1 MQVEITQEFI
11 EKIEQLIADKNN
23 KELSQF
29 FEEMHHADIAE
40 VLDDLSFD
48 EAIYIIKLL
57 DAEKTSEVLTE
68 LDEDTR
74 EKVLKGL
81 SSEEIAKEIDE
92 LNSDDAADIIGELS
106 DEQKKEVISQIEDV
120 EHAKD
125 IVDLLRYDE
134 DTAGGLMGKEL
145 IKVNENWTNLR
156 CVKEMRRQ
164 AEDYDKVHTIY
175 VVDDNEVL
183 KGRLSLKSLLT
194 TSTRTAVKE
203 VYNPKIHFVRVDE
216 KDEEIA
222 KTMQKYDLFVVPV
235 VDEMNRLV
243 GQITIDDIVDVIKEE
258 ADKDYQ
264 MAAGI
269 TEDVE
274 ADDSIFELTKARLP
288 WLVLGLFGGLG
299 AVFIMEGYEEFMHK
313 DGVKE
318 LFFFT
323 PLIAAM
329 AGNVGVQSS
338 AIIVQGLANDIVKG
352 SLWNR
357 LIKEVGLSLINGFAL
372 AGLIMVFGTVMNYDI
387 SFSLTIA
394 TALVCVIIVA
404 ALIGTF
410 VPIILHKRGID
421 PAIATGPFITTSN
434 DIFGIFLFFYIAK
447 LILHF

>member
-1 MQVEITQEFI
+1 MHIEITKEFL
-11 EKIEQLIADKNN
+11 EEV
-23 KELSQF
+23 KELISKKDNQALSVL
-29 FEEMHHADIAE
+29 FEEVHHADLAE
-40 VLDDLSFD
+40 VLEELNFDDAVF
-48 EAIYIIKLL
+48 IIRLL
-57 DAEKTSEVLTE
+57 DAEKTSEILTE

-74 EKVLKGL
+74 EKILNEL

-106 DEQKKEVISQIEDV
+106 DAQKKEVISQIEDL

-156 CVKEMRRQ
+156 CVKEMRKQ

-175 VVDDNEVL
+175 VVDDHEVL

-194 TSTRTAVKE
+194 TSTRTPVKD
-203 VYNPKIHFVRVDE
+203 VYDPKITYVRADE
-216 KDEEIA
+216 YDEDVAI
-222 KTMQKYDLFVVPV
+222 TMQKYDLFVVPV
-235 VDEMNRLV
+235 VDEMHRLI
-243 GQITIDDIVDVIKEE
+243 GQITLDDVVDVIRDE

-269 TEDVE
+269 TDDVE
-274 ADDSIFELTKARLP
+274 ADDSILQLTKARLP

-299 AVFIMEGYEEFMHK
+299 AAYIMGGFDEALERFPVLFM
-313 DGVKE
+313 
-318 LFFFT
+318 FT

-338 AIIVQGLANDIVKG
+338 AIIVQGLANNNIKG
-352 SLWNR
+352 SLWSR
-357 LIKEVGLSLINGFAL
+357 LLKEVGLSLVNGIVLAL
-372 AGLIMVFGTVMNYDI
+372 LVLMYGLIQDFNMTVNYVI
-387 SFSLTIA
+387 ASSLII
-394 TALVCVIIVA
+394 VIIMA

-410 VPIILHKRGID
+410 IPILLDKRGID
-421 PAIATGPFITTSN
+421 PALATGPFITTSN
-434 DIFGIFLFFYIAK
+434 DIFGILIYFMIAK
-447 LILHF
+447 MMLGF